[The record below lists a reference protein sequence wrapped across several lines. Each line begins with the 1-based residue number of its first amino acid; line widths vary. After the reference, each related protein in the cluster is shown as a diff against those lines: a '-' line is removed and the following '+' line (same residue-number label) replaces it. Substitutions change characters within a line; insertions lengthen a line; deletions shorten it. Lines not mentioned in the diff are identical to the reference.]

1 MLEMNARDAGLVA
14 WKEIR
19 QLVGRENEIEAGND
33 EEQDADEHENDF
45 HGIILVGADRL
56 ELEADSGHFVNATH
70 GKSLHASEENSM
82 TDVVNNKAQHRYEL
96 TVDGHLAATY
106 YKVADGVITFIHT
119 EVPPELGG
127 KGVGSR
133 LVKGA
138 LDQVRADG
146 LKVIAECP
154 FVKAYIDKHGEYADL
169 LKH

>member
-1 MLEMNARDAGLVA
+1 MA
-14 WKEIR
+14 
-19 QLVGRENEIEAGND
+19 
-33 EEQDADEHENDF
+33 
-45 HGIILVGADRL
+45 
-56 ELEADSGHFVNATH
+56 
-70 GKSLHASEENSM
+70 
-82 TDVVNNKAQHRYEL
+82 DVVDNKPHQRYEL
-96 TVDGHLAATY
+96 TVEGHLAATY
-106 YKVADGVITFIHT
+106 YKIADGVITFIHT

-127 KGVGSR
+127 KGVGSA